1 MKSATLGLAACLAV
15 GMSCAC
21 LAQELKATPKHSD
34 TALGFDVGGG
44 YSNFTLT
51 VTGPNGFQAS
61 AASKDSA
68 PSIDLRQAGAR
79 QDGAYIYKL
88 TASTGVI
95 DNGRPGAVSLLKP
108 VSLSGQI
115 HLKDGTIEKVDPN
128 AREPEKV
135 KRSERK

>member
-1 MKSATLGLAACLAV
+1 MKTATLGLAACLAV
-15 GMSCAC
+15 GMCSAAW
-21 LAQELKATPKHSD
+21 AQELKATPKNSD
-34 TALGFDVGGG
+34 TALGFNVGSG

-61 AASKDSA
+61 ATSKDSP

-79 QDGAYIYKL
+79 QDGAYTYRL

-95 DNGRPGAVSLLKP
+95 DNGRSGAVSFLKA

-115 HLKDGTIEKVDPN
+115 HLKDGAIEKVDPN
-128 AREPEKV
+128 AREQEKI